1 MEKILVKGYGFQ
13 DLVLVPKEVASNLK
27 KHQRIFDRW
36 LKSQNKYIMI
46 GDQGE
51 KVNVFTSDAFI
62 DYINDEVVNDK
73 KSVAYIIEEDYEL
86 VEGEEYPSIFF

>member
-1 MEKILVKGYGFQ
+1 
-13 DLVLVPKEVASNLK
+13 
-27 KHQRIFDRW
+27 
-36 LKSQNKYIMI
+36 MI

-86 VEGEEYPSIFF
+86 VEGEEYPSVFF